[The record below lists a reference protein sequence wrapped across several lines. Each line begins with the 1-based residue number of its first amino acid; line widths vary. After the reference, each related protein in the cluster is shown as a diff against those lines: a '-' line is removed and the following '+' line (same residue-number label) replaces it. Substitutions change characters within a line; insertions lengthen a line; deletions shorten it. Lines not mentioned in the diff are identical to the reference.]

1 MRLSDY
7 FFFDASFVIQVK
19 KGTQQP
25 VSEFQSSDK
34 SDSEYKMG
42 RQTDTN
48 PSFLHNVGAPKG
60 GDSKGA
66 APPAQ
71 SKRHSS
77 VAPSRA
83 GSVSLHS
90 QSSFLVGKLN
100 LVELHCNFVCS
111 IG

>member
-7 FFFDASFVIQVK
+7 FFFDAFVIQVK
-19 KGTQQP
+19 KKRNTHP
-25 VSEFQSSDK
+25 VSEFQSSNKADN
-34 SDSEYKMG
+34 EYKMG

-66 APPAQ
+66 APPPAQ
-71 SKRHSS
+71 SKHHSS

-100 LVELHCNFVCS
+100 LVELHL
-111 IG
+111 